1 MPTTA
6 RPPMPPL
13 ALQSQPVIYF
23 APAYAPHLQLFRC
36 HAQHMDLSR
45 EACAS
50 FHLRR
55 HTVACARCPIG
66 AHHAGRRAPAE
77 TATRNE
83 CVRCQRQD
91 GARRLIH
98 GRICVSCFNRQ
109 GEVIR
114 GYDRKGNVPRLT
126 LHVADLLIRGAPPA
140 HGFALEHVEGDV
152 WLVSCLVADVA
163 ELERT
168 LPLILASGPAQ
179 VLDSSIGPIRRLH
192 VITKSTSSRSE
203 NHAWRPPSDQQQHTP
218 RSHPHGLHQNS
229 RAAHPPASSPA

>member
-1 MPTTA
+1 MPATSIQPHPVTFF
-6 RPPMPPL
+6 RPEC
-13 ALQSQPVIYF
+13 
-23 APAYAPHLQLFRC
+23 APHIELFRC
-36 HAQHMDLSR
+36 ETQRLDLTKAS
-45 EACAS
+45 CAN
-50 FHLRR
+50 FHIRR
-55 HTVACARCPIG
+55 HTASCAGCLIG
-66 AHHAGRRAPAE
+66 AHHAGRSAPTE

-114 GYDRKGNVPRLT
+114 GHDRKGNTPRLT
-126 LHVADLLIRGAPPA
+126 LKTADILVRGKPPIF
-140 HGFALEHVEGDV
+140 GYALEHIEGDY
-152 WLVSCLVADVA
+152 WLISCLVVDVA